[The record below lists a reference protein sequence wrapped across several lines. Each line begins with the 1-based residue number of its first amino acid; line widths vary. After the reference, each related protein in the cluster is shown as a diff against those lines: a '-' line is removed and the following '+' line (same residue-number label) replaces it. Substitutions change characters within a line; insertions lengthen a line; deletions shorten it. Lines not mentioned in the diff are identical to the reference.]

1 MKKIN
6 SDIPINFMDF
16 FKYVLIGILCA
27 YILIYA
33 LRPSVPYPELVI
45 SIYDNYFIFIIL
57 IIINYYLLM
66 WDIKIGLLFLICIIS
81 LIFDYYIFIKK
92 DLIKKYNIHE
102 DFNIDNNDSLSSSI
116 SPLSIKDKIDK
127 ILKNITIPNN
137 SVNNNVNN
145 KIVSSTII

>member
-6 SDIPINFMDF
+6 SDIPINFMEF
-16 FKYVLIGILCA
+16 FKYMLIGILCA
-27 YILIYA
+27 YIIIYA

-57 IIINYYLLM
+57 LIINYYLLM

-102 DFNIDNNDSLSSSI
+102 DFNEFMSTSI
-116 SPLSIKDKIDK
+116 SHPLSITDRIDK
-127 ILKNITIPNN
+127 IMKNITI
-137 SVNNNVNN
+137 SNNNNIN
-145 KIVSSTII
+145 HKIVSSTII

>member
-6 SDIPINFMDF
+6 SDIPINFMEF
-16 FKYVLIGILCA
+16 FKYILIGILCA
-27 YILIYA
+27 YIIIYA

-57 IIINYYLLM
+57 LIMNYYLLM

-102 DFNIDNNDSLSSSI
+102 DFNELILTSI
-116 SPLSIKDKIDK
+116 SPPPLSIKDRINE
-127 ILKNITIPNN
+127 IMKNLTIPN
-137 SVNNNVNN
+137 NN
-145 KIVSSTII
+145 KIVSTTII

>member
-6 SDIPINFMDF
+6 SDIPINFMEF
-16 FKYVLIGILCA
+16 FKYILIGILCA
-27 YILIYA
+27 YIIIYA

-57 IIINYYLLM
+57 LIINYYLLM

-102 DFNIDNNDSLSSSI
+102 DFNELISTSI
-116 SPLSIKDKIDK
+116 SPPLSIRDRIDE
-127 ILKNITIPNN
+127 IIKNITIPNN
-137 SVNNNVNN
+137 NVNH